1 MADFTSRFWTFIM
14 NLWATITPTWQV
26 IDQLNSFS
34 RHSVE
39 EFAWNSSDWP
49 SPLGL
54 TMYFKVISRISSC
67 WMLRKMWS
75 VGCSEKSVPC
85 LLALY
90 GWQIAGHILRIDVS
104 LVLWKASIRKR
115 LVGYKITH
123 GLVGFPP
130 LPFLRKN
137 NYDCGIPLLGFR
149 CCYEPQLILT
159 MRKYS

>member
-1 MADFTSRFWTFIM
+1 M

-75 VGCSEKSVPC
+75 VNYTGQYIRALIQNGKRTRSVRTQPC
-85 LLALY
+85 YGPRGGGGGASTFQLDHHMTDILY
-90 GWQIAGHILRIDVS
+90 GRILIWDGLRVPPIAVTNGS
-104 LVLWKASIRKR
+104 SIPGGNRKR
-115 LVGYKITH
+115 GSANT
-123 GLVGFPP
+123 
-130 LPFLRKN
+130 R
-137 NYDCGIPLLGFR
+137 
-149 CCYEPQLILT
+149 E
-159 MRKYS
+159 